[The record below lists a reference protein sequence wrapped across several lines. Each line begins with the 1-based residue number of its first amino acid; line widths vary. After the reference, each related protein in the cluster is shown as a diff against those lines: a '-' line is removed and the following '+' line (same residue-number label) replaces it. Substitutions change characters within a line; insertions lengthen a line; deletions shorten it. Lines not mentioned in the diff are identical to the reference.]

1 MYINNKFLWV
11 HNMRGGEE
19 RERQVLIRT
28 EQGKS
33 GKETLGE
40 FFGVMKF
47 VVLSLPHPHSRTRIK
62 VLFCYSV

>member
-1 MYINNKFLWV
+1 M
-11 HNMRGGEE
+11 
-19 RERQVLIRT
+19 IRT

-47 VVLSLPHPHSRTRIK
+47 VVLSRSLTL
-62 VLFCYSV
+62 VQEQE